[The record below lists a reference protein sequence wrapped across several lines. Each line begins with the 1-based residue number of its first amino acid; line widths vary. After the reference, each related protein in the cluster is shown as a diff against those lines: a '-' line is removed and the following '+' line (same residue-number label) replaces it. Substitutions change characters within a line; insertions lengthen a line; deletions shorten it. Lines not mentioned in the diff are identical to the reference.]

1 MTSVLISSKL
11 EDVEAIRM
19 RILLE
24 KAGHNKFTQQQVLDM
39 ERDMF
44 QSLGFRVYSPVQV
57 HNEASIILTQIL

>member
-19 RILLE
+19 RTLLE
-24 KAGHNKFTQQQVLDM
+24 KAGHNKFTQQQLLDT

-44 QSLGFRVYSPVQV
+44 
-57 HNEASIILTQIL
+57 